1 MQGVIDKNAFSRHV
15 GICVYCVFKPH
26 VHKGSRAIQTS
37 YEVDHSSANM
47 LLGSGLFEHSQLS
60 APTVTAGSK
69 VWGDQG
75 STIIRCSLTSV
86 PCVRKTPTEPNRRAL
101 RAPCSVDVSTVKQI
115 HTYIYICIGFWSPQA
130 REIPGLQEAG
140 RRPGKSLAYRQGQR
154 PHRRIN
160 IKYDPKRPVRIV

>member
-101 RAPCSVDVSTVKQI
+101 RAPSSVDVSTDKQI

-160 IKYDPKRPVRIV
+160 IQYDPKRPVRIV

>member
-37 YEVDHSSANM
+37 YEVDHSSASM
-47 LLGSGLFEHSQLS
+47 LLGSGLFEHSQMS
-60 APTVTAGSK
+60 TPTVAAGSK

-75 STIIRCSLTSV
+75 STIIKCSLTSV
-86 PCVRKTPTEPNRRAL
+86 PCVRKTQTEPNRRVL

-115 HTYIYICIGFWSPQA
+115 HTYIYIYVSASGA
-130 REIPGLQEAG
+130 
-140 RRPGKSLAYRQGQR
+140 RRPGKSQAYRRPAVGQENHWPTAKAR
-154 PHRRIN
+154 DHIGG
-160 IKYDPKRPVRIV
+160 

>member
-37 YEVDHSSANM
+37 YEVDHSSASM
-47 LLGSGLFEHSQLS
+47 LLNSSLFEHSQLS
-60 APTVTAGSK
+60 TPTVAAGSK

-75 STIIRCSLTSV
+75 STMIKCSLTSV
-86 PCVRKTPTEPNRRAL
+86 PCVRKTKTEPNRRVL

-115 HTYIYICIGFWSPQA
+115 HTYIYIYVSASGARKPGKFQA
-130 REIPGLQEAG
+130 Y
-140 RRPGKSLAYRQGQR
+140 RRPAVGQENHWPTAKAR
-154 PHRRIN
+154 
-160 IKYDPKRPVRIV
+160 DPIGG

>member
-115 HTYIYICIGFWSPQA
+115 HTYIYIYVSASGA
-130 REIPGLQEAG
+130 
-140 RRPGKSLAYRQGQR
+140 RRPGKFQAYRRPAVGQENHWPTAKAR
-154 PHRRIN
+154 
-160 IKYDPKRPVRIV
+160 DPIGG

>member
-1 MQGVIDKNAFSRHV
+1 MQGVIDKNALSRHV

-37 YEVDHSSANM
+37 YEVDHSSASM
-47 LLGSGLFEHSQLS
+47 LLNSSLFEHSQLS
-60 APTVTAGSK
+60 TPTVAAGSK

-75 STIIRCSLTSV
+75 STISKCSLTSV
-86 PCVRKTPTEPNRRAL
+86 PCVRKTQTEPNRRVL

-154 PHRRIN
+154 SHRRIN